1 MKTKATESKEK
12 RIRKRFAVQDEPRLF
27 FVLQI
32 VFSIAQLLLAY
43 VAIGEKNLQQGGM
56 VIFALCGVVLLLLAA
71 KGWQSKGLRILG
83 RALAAILMFG
93 FTAILLL
100 DAFTTQVSTPAGT
113 GYVQRTFGDYM
124 GQFFTNCCL
133 HIQALNLFMFPT
145 FAIAA
150 RRMKKTVDIW
160 LLRISSWL
168 LVALSLITLL
178 FSHDSLT
185 RLDYTATLLDLVP
198 NNVLLFVFLF
208 FTIASSFAVFMLYP
222 YGVKWIKRL
231 VEKARAKRQKA
242 AE

>member
-1 MKTKATESKEK
+1 MKTNATESKEK

-32 VFSIAQLLLAY
+32 VFSVAQILLAY

-56 VIFALCGVVLLLLAA
+56 VIFALCGIVLLLLAA
-71 KGWQSKGLRILG
+71 KGWQAKGLRVLG

-93 FTAILLL
+93 FATILLL
-100 DAFTTQVSTPAGT
+100 DAFTTKVSTPAGT
-113 GYVQRTFGDYM
+113 GFVQRTFGDYM
-124 GQFFTNCCL
+124 GQFLTNCCL

-168 LVALSLITLL
+168 LVALSLTTLL
-178 FSHDSLT
+178 FSYDSLT
-185 RLDYTATLLDLVP
+185 RLDYTAKLLNMVP

-208 FTIASSFAVFMLYP
+208 FTVASSFSVFMLYP